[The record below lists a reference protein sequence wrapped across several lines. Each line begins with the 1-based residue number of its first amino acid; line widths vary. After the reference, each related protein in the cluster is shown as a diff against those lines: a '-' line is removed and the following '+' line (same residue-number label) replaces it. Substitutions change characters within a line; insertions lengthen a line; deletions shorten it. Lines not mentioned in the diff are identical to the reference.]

1 MIVNH
6 NFWYFCCN
14 KHYYITIKI
23 MYIFLNRSTVE
34 PHGRQTM
41 SPYRSM
47 HRSWVVLCF
56 QTNQMKETLRG
67 LSSRFYNNHYTMIM
81 LYMQNLDPLDV
92 SKVFTRQRSSRKNAR
107 ILICSTK
114 CIDGQ
119 IERRANIGNLFT
131 DCAVFCFFL
140 VNGLILRRFFFG
152 LTQFVYGSN
161 RTVFLTNQQ
170 IN

>member
-1 MIVNH
+1 
-6 NFWYFCCN
+6 
-14 KHYYITIKI
+14 
-23 MYIFLNRSTVE
+23 
-34 PHGRQTM
+34 
-41 SPYRSM
+41 
-47 HRSWVVLCF
+47 
-56 QTNQMKETLRG
+56 MKETLRG
-67 LSSRFYNNHYTMIM
+67 LSSRFYNNHYAMIM
-81 LYMQNLDPLDV
+81 LYQQNLDPLDV

-170 IN
+170 INQNMPKNASKIQCSKPSCRQFDPGAFHLKFFSLQNFYEE